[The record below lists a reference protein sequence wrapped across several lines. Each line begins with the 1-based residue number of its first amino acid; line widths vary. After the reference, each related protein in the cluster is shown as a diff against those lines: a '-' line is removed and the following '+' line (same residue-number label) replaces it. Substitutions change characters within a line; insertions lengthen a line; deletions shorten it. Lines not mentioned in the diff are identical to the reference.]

1 MVTIEDIRA
10 AQRQL
15 AGRVHRTPMLA
26 SSALGQRL
34 GVQLFIKAELFQKTG
49 SFKVRGVLNRIGQLS
64 AEQRSRGLIGIS
76 AGNHAQALAWGAA
89 AAGVK
94 SVVVMPAHA
103 SPTKVAASR
112 AYGAEIV
119 LHGDVFAA
127 FAKLDELRER
137 HGYTLVHPF
146 DDEGVIAGHGTAG
159 IEIVE
164 DVPDVDAV
172 IVPVGGGGLLS
183 GIATAVR
190 ALRPRAQV
198 WGVEPEG
205 AAGLRAALDAGRVVR
220 LEHVHS
226 VADGLAPPMTG
237 ERVLEHVRAHVHEV
251 VTVPDTDIV
260 DAMKLLMTRAKL
272 FVEPSGAAGLAA
284 LLSGKIRLPAGSR
297 VVVVASGGNLD
308 LDRLKELL

>member
-146 DDEGVIAGHGTAG
+146 DDEGIIAGHGTAG